1 MHDIKRENY
10 GSKGMHLNSHKI
22 FYLGDYN
29 FAWYT
34 SFPHANIAM
43 QLAY

>member
-22 FYLGDYN
+22 FYSGDYK
-29 FAWYT
+29 FT
-34 SFPHANIAM
+34 
-43 QLAY
+43 